1 MKNILLGFK
10 ITMAVIYTAIGIY
23 LLTHPNSLTDIGL
36 LSRDV
41 TLMVG
46 VVLILFGAFRG
57 YRAWFIER
65 NM

>member
-1 MKNILLGFK
+1 MQNILLGFK
-10 ITMAVIYTAIGIY
+10 MTMAVMYTAIGIY
-23 LLTHPNSLTDIGL
+23 LLTHPNALTGL
-36 LSRDV
+36 LSNDV

>member
-1 MKNILLGFK
+1 MKNLFLGFK
-10 ITMAVIYTAIGIY
+10 ITMAVVYTAIGIY
-23 LLTHPNSLTDIGL
+23 LITHPQALTGM
-36 LSRDV
+36 LSKDM
-41 TLMVG
+41 TLIIG

>member
-1 MKNILLGFK
+1 LFLGFK
-10 ITMAVIYTAIGIY
+10 MTMAVIYTAIGIY
-23 LLTHPNSLTDIGL
+23 LITHPNFLADT
-36 LSRDV
+36 LSRDMTMV
-41 TLMVG
+41 VG

>member
-10 ITMAVIYTAIGIY
+10 MTMAVVYTAIGIY
-23 LLTHPNSLTDIGL
+23 LITHTNFLKDILSTDM
-36 LSRDV
+36 
-41 TLMVG
+41 TLIVG
-46 VVLILFGAFRG
+46 VLLILFGAFRG